1 MRIQSKLKPG
11 GSSGCAVCGL
21 TAAYQFNEIGKTGEC
36 KYCRGFERRSFKG
49 GEKLLEDLA
58 LQPGEKIGV
67 TVSGGKD
74 SIYMLGV
81 LQELLGADLILALSF
96 YRPGLT
102 SETAMDNIRK
112 TAGILGTELLTVTD
126 REAYARFRRNFEI
139 LLENPNAA
147 AVRVLLCAGCRY
159 GVTAR
164 LYAEGQKRNIRK
176 YFSAASYLELAPFK
190 EELLEALSPRGD
202 SADGLERLI
211 AEYPALNYDDNLAI
225 IRRDHHYKYKN
236 NQTMRGQLHV
246 GPDIQLF
253 DFDDYFENNP
263 EQIEKTVIQ
272 KYGWQKTNRSWHF
285 DCIIEDI
292 KDVFYYGLLGYTEM
306 DFKTAAMVRY
316 GLLTAERAHEI
327 IAAFDRK
334 IANSYGQMAEFLKQH
349 QLTHRMPQLDM
360 LYKNSPYLVFPA
372 DSAAARQQ

>member
-1 MRIQSKLKPG
+1 MQIQNRLLTG
-11 GSSGCAVCGL
+11 DRSGCTACGL
-21 TAAYQFNEIGKTGEC
+21 TAAYQFDEIGKNGEC

-49 GEKLLEDLA
+49 KEKLLEDIA

-81 LQELLGADLILALSF
+81 LQELLGADRILAFTF
-96 YRPGLT
+96 YRPGIT
-102 SETAMDNIRK
+102 SETAMDNVRK
-112 TAGILGTELLTVTD
+112 TVEKLGTELVVYTD

-139 LLENPNAA
+139 LLEKPNAA

-159 GVTAR
+159 GITAQ

-202 SADGLERLI
+202 SDDGLERLI
-211 AEYPALNYDDNLAI
+211 AEYPALDYGDNLAI
-225 IRRDHHYKYKN
+225 IRRDQHYKYKN
-236 NQTMRGQLHV
+236 NQTMRGHLLV

-263 EQIEKTVIQ
+263 ELIEKTVIQ
-272 KYGWQKTNRSWHF
+272 RYGWRKTNRSWHF

-316 GLLTAERAHEI
+316 GLLTKEQAHEI

-334 IANSYGQMAEFLKQH
+334 IANSYGQMAECLKLH

-360 LYKNSPYLVFPA
+360 FYKNSPYLVFPA
-372 DSAAARQQ
+372 DSPAAQQ